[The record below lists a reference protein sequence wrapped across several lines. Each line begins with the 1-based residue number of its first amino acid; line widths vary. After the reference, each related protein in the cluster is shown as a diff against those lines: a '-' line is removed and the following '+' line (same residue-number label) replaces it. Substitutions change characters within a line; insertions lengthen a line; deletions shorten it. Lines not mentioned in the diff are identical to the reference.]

1 MRVNRV
7 RAAACAVLV
16 FVASMCATVPH
27 HQKRLPRLEE
37 LSLDEKIGQLFAVG
51 AHGVFMGESS
61 PAYQQLLHQARDNH
75 VGGIIWFVSNVYETA
90 LLNQK
95 LQEASRVPL
104 LISADLEAGIG
115 MRFSDTTFWPS
126 AMAVAATGD
135 PSLAEQEGRVVAR
148 EGRALGVNHIL
159 APVADVNVD
168 PDNPVINT
176 RSFGEDPADVSR
188 YVTAFIRGVQSEH
201 VGLRE
206 TLSRTR
212 RHARRF
218 SSHASCAHRVART
231 PGAGRAGSVSRRD
244 RREGRDDH
252 AGSPLRSGTR
262 PDSGGEPHA
271 AAGRKPIL
279 RNS

>member
-1 MRVNRV
+1 MNDEREKRACFSSSLVPYSSSFGGDHPLWVRNPV
-7 RAAACAVLV
+7 RAAACGVLV
-16 FVASMCATVPH
+16 FVAAMCATVPH

-135 PSLAEQEGRVVAR
+135 
-148 EGRALGVNHIL
+148 
-159 APVADVNVD
+159 
-168 PDNPVINT
+168 
-176 RSFGEDPADVSR
+176 
-188 YVTAFIRGVQSEH
+188 
-201 VGLRE
+201 
-206 TLSRTR
+206 
-212 RHARRF
+212 
-218 SSHASCAHRVART
+218 
-231 PGAGRAGSVSRRD
+231 
-244 RREGRDDH
+244 
-252 AGSPLRSGTR
+252 
-262 PDSGGEPHA
+262 
-271 AAGRKPIL
+271 
-279 RNS
+279 